1 MKVVGIIAEYNPFQ
15 NWHLYHIKEAKK
27 QAGADYV
34 IVIMSGNFVQ
44 RGSPA
49 IINKYARTKSAI
61 ESGADL
67 VIELPVVYSTSSA
80 EFFALGAISILDQ
93 LGIVDYVCFGSET
106 NDINALTSVAEYL
119 IMNPDEYNKDVNK
132 YMKSGITFPVARQK
146 AIIKNN
152 PSINTDIISSPNNI
166 LGVEYIKALL
176 KFNSPIKP
184 FTIER
189 KHAGYHETDLN
200 ITRLAPTSSISS
212 ATALRKFIK
221 EQSFLSTIETQL
233 PDSMYNIFKQEYK
246 KTFPVY
252 DNDFSLLLKYKL
264 LSEDNKSLVEYI
276 DLSKDLA
283 NRINNTSFGEY
294 DLSSYTREIKTKQWT
309 HTRIKRVLIHIL
321 LDLKTKNLK
330 QYNDNKYSQYARI
343 LGFNKDSSSLI
354 NKIKENTKIPILSKL
369 SEADNIL
376 PPIGLQMLREDIY
389 AANIYNLII
398 QEKFGTNVD
407 NEFKQDLIII

>member
-1 MKVVGIIAEYNPFQ
+1 MKVVGIIAEYNPFH
-15 NWHLYHIKEAKK
+15 NGHLYHIKEAKK
-27 QAGADYV
+27 QTGADYV

-49 IINKYARTKSAI
+49 IINKYARTKSAL

-106 NDINALTSVAEYL
+106 NDINALTSVAKYL

-354 NKIKENTKIPILSKL
+354 NKIKESTKIPILSKL

>member
-1 MKVVGIIAEYNPFQ
+1 MKVVGIIAEYNPFH
-15 NWHLYHIKEAKK
+15 NGHLYHIKEAKK
-27 QAGADYV
+27 QTGADYV

-61 ESGADL
+61 ESGTDL

-106 NDINALTSVAEYL
+106 NDINALTSVAKYL

-354 NKIKENTKIPILSKL
+354 NKIKESTKIPILSKL

>member
-1 MKVVGIIAEYNPFQ
+1 MKVVGIIAEYNPFH
-15 NWHLYHIKEAKK
+15 NGHLYHIKEAKK
-27 QAGADYV
+27 QTGADYV

-106 NDINALTSVAEYL
+106 NDINALTSVAKYL

-343 LGFNKDSSSLI
+343 LGFNKDSSFLI

-376 PPIGLQMLREDIY
+376 PSIGLQMLREDIY

-407 NEFKQDLIII
+407 NEFKQDLIIV

>member
-1 MKVVGIIAEYNPFQ
+1 MKVVGIIAEYNPFH
-15 NWHLYHIKEAKK
+15 NGHLYHIKEAKK
-27 QAGADYV
+27 QTGADYV

-49 IINKYARTKSAI
+49 IINKYARTKSAL

-106 NDINALTSVAEYL
+106 NDINALTSVAKYL

-200 ITRLAPTSSISS
+200 IMRLAPTSSISS

-354 NKIKENTKIPILSKL
+354 NKIKESTKIPILSKL

>member
-1 MKVVGIIAEYNPFQ
+1 MKVVGIIAEYNPFH
-15 NWHLYHIKEAKK
+15 NGHLYHIKEAKK
-27 QAGADYV
+27 QTGADYV

-106 NDINALTSVAEYL
+106 NDINALTSVAKYL

-200 ITRLAPTSSISS
+200 ISGLAPTSSISS

-354 NKIKENTKIPILSKL
+354 NKIKESTKIPILSKL

>member
-1 MKVVGIIAEYNPFQ
+1 MKVVGIIAEYNPFH
-15 NWHLYHIKEAKK
+15 NGHLYHIKEAKK
-27 QAGADYV
+27 QTGADYV

-106 NDINALTSVAEYL
+106 NDINALTSVAKYL

-200 ITRLAPTSSISS
+200 IMRLAPTSSISS

-354 NKIKENTKIPILSKL
+354 NKIKESTKIPILSKL